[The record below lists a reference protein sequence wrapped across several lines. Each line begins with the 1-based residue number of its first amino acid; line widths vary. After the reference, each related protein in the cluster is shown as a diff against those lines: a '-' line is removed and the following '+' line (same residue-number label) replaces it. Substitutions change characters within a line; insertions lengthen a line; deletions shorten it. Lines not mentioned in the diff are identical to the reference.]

1 MLIFL
6 SISWLKNCRNYACR
20 HFQPLHHI
28 LQYYMFIV
36 AAFAKTAMKMKAFS
50 QNTVWLF
57 CWLNYRDQLLLTQKL
72 TKQLF
77 TVTVTCYLATPAF
90 NNQAINELRDLHKV
104 QSLGSQVPYPRHIS
118 RIPSVHKTQPNI
130 FFSSYQWFTLQN
142 SPKFIY
148 ATEPFSNSPILPNPR
163 LGLVG

>member
-1 MLIFL
+1 M
-6 SISWLKNCRNYACR
+6 K
-20 HFQPLHHI
+20 LH
-28 LQYYMFIV
+28 
-36 AAFAKTAMKMKAFS
+36 AFS

-130 FFSSYQWFTLQN
+130 FLAPTSGLLCKIRQN
-142 SPKFIY
+142 SYMPLNPSQ
-148 ATEPFSNSPILPNPR
+148 TPLSSPIPGWDWWDNQGKPGTR
-163 LGLVG
+163 FTSHEIFVGTPTKNKSWTLLLLHE